1 MNSTPCCLV
10 AAHNVEQRMRT
21 VREIYFIKNYE
32 FTLWKKQEENK
43 NKLVEK
49 VQKINED
56 SVDRISRMIFNCDLC
71 LNIMIFFFYGRN
83 KRKKNQTCWKGAKNW
98 WKLRWPD
105 FTHSVQLWSLFMFK
119 HDLWSFGLYFYQ
131 GQVLC
136 SSVSINY
143 FVVGLG

>member
-49 VQKINED
+49 VQKSNED

-71 LNIMIFFFYGRN
+71 LNIMNFFSVEETRG
-83 KRKKNQTCWKGAKNW
+83 KKPNLLERCK
-98 WKLRWPD
+98 KLMKAPLTG
-105 FTHSVQLWSLFMFK
+105 FHA
-119 HDLWSFGLYFYQ
+119 
-131 GQVLC
+131 
-136 SSVSINY
+136 
-143 FVVGLG
+143 

>member
-32 FTLWKKQEENK
+32 LTLWKKQEENK

-71 LNIMIFFFYGRN
+71 LNIMNFFSMEETRG
-83 KRKKNQTCWKGAKNW
+83 KKT
-98 WKLRWPD
+98 KLVGKVQKID
-105 FTHSVQLWSLFMFK
+105 ESSVDRISRIVFSC
-119 HDLWSFGLYFYQ
+119 DLCLCSNMIFGLLVCIFIRDKYFA
-131 GQVLC
+131 QV
-136 SSVSINY
+136 
-143 FVVGLG
+143 FQ

>member
-1 MNSTPCCLV
+1 
-10 AAHNVEQRMRT
+10 MRT

-71 LNIMIFFFYGRN
+71 LNIMNFFFLW
-83 KRKKNQTCWKGAKNW
+83 KKQEEKNQTCWKGAKN
-98 WKLRWPD
+98 
-105 FTHSVQLWSLFMFK
+105 
-119 HDLWSFGLYFYQ
+119 
-131 GQVLC
+131 
-136 SSVSINY
+136 
-143 FVVGLG
+143 

>member
-1 MNSTPCCLV
+1 M

-56 SVDRISRMIFNCDLC
+56 SVDRISRMIFNYDLC
-71 LNIMIFFFYGRN
+71 LNMNFFLW
-83 KRKKNQTCWKGAKNW
+83 KKQEEKNQTCWKGAKN
-98 WKLRWPD
+98 
-105 FTHSVQLWSLFMFK
+105 
-119 HDLWSFGLYFYQ
+119 
-131 GQVLC
+131 
-136 SSVSINY
+136 
-143 FVVGLG
+143 